1 VRNLNINILQDPQ
14 FIEFVRARDY
24 KPQSVTNYKN
34 GLKFYCNFLCKT
46 PTEIIR
52 EAIME
57 QKNDVWV
64 TDRKIRIYFTS
75 FVDYLIEIG
84 NAPQTIRNKVNW
96 VKTFYREY
104 GIETPRVRIPRNKIN
119 VSLKLVPD
127 KEIIIEA
134 LKRTNLRNQAIII
147 LMASSGMGAAEI
159 RSLTYT
165 HFLTAINELTKDL
178 TGNEKLDLYKIRS
191 LLNAN
196 KVFGTWKIIRI
207 KTNIPYITFS
217 TPESLQS
224 IIDHLI
230 FQQENNKRLKSKKD
244 YLFAVNDGKMKTNTF
259 SEIFQHLN
267 DRCGFGKAGEQRLF
281 VSHNLRKFTANTLI
295 DNGMDFYRVEW
306 LLGHALPSTQAAYY
320 KMNVDVMK
328 EEYSKFE
335 DYLTFNRKVNN
346 PSAELF
352 KMKKKITDMENMLKE
367 QNELLT
373 NLTYK

>member
-1 VRNLNINILQDPQ
+1 MRNLNINILQDPQ
-14 FIEFVRARDY
+14 FKEFVRARDY
-24 KPQSVTNYKN
+24 KPSSVTNYRN

-64 TDRKIRIYFTS
+64 TDRKIRMYFTS

-104 GIETPRVRIPRNKIN
+104 GIETPKVRIPRNKIN
-119 VSLKLVPD
+119 VSLKEVPD

-165 HFLTAINELTKDL
+165 HFLTAINELIKDL
-178 TGNEKLDLYKIRS
+178 TENEKLDLYKIRS
-191 LLNAN
+191 LLKPNN
-196 KVFGTWKIIRI
+196 VFGTWKIVRI

-230 FQQENNKRLKSKKD
+230 FQHENNKPLKSKKD
-244 YLFAVNDGKMKTNTF
+244 YLFAVNGGKMKTNTF
-259 SEIFQHLN
+259 TEMFQNLN

-295 DNGMDFYRVEW
+295 NNGMDFYRVEW

-320 KMNVDVMK
+320 KMNIDVMK
-328 EEYSKFE
+328 KEYSKFE